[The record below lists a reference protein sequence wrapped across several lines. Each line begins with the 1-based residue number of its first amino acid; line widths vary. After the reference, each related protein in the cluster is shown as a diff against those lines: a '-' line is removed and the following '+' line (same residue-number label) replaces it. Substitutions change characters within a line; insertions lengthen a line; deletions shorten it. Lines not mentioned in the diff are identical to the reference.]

1 MSNLKYRI
9 KFQVTNLDKD
19 ELRDFKLNLVQ
30 SNYVLEFDS
39 DTMPRIP
46 NKKEMIRIGDR
57 AFQMED
63 YEIHFI
69 TENEQVYNV
78 FNIFIFDFEK
88 TEKQKQEQEQAKMLQ
103 KMRDLSTYKTK
114 KNDWYVYTDKFGNT
128 DYDDFTKI
136 LNDVK

>member
-39 DTMPRIP
+39 DVMPRLP

-63 YEIHFI
+63 YEIHYI

-88 TEKQKQEQEQAKMLQ
+88 SEKQISEQEQAKILQ

-114 KNDWYVYTDKFGNT
+114 KNDWYGYTHA
-128 DYDDFTKI
+128 DYDDFIKI